1 MKCPGS
7 GNGKVN
13 HETDKPVRG
22 RVQQPT
28 EKIAMNVEATTDI
41 ASTLDEAKCELQA
54 MARTIETEIQSVA
67 KAFEGLAGH
76 SDTILG
82 LAAAIVSGVEN
93 ESVVSVLPKVRALG
107 AAARTFIDERLRAT
121 TGILE
126 TVTTEARLLGQLSEV
141 AGSQEAIALEIKVLS
156 VLTNIEVAR
165 LGSIGVGFQYLAHE
179 LADFS
184 KSVIDDTH
192 ELASHMEGRRAT
204 IEDTKRLLLAQL
216 PHLREDL
223 ARIEVDLGSA
233 LSAVE
238 SSLTQ
243 LSSTPAQFR
252 AGVEHIA
259 RQISGVVAA
268 IQSNDITR
276 QQTEHVQEAL
286 TLIAERTRAAESS
299 ENNPAE
305 EFSQVY
311 AGLAIQVY
319 QLRNAKETVA
329 SWISQI
335 RTCLSGILRVSTSEV
350 VEIGPVVLAQE
361 RKVSSQLVRIER
373 LESEGEAY
381 SEKIR
386 QTLGGLSNLMQLVS
400 EHLRR
405 SKSIRDRLRML
416 AFNSI
421 IEASHLGIKADV
433 ILAISKSIKE
443 VSTSWSQITDHSE
456 QAMKEILTL
465 VKQTNQVVE
474 AFSAAGNEKL
484 REAQAQT
491 RSGLDNLRNS
501 AEFAGLQAQEM
512 EAATAKMQA
521 KIAGI
526 ESNSNRI
533 DASFSRGD
541 AVLAQMEDLKRQLEA
556 DDPGINKRFDP
567 AEVEELFS
575 GGYTTELERDILRA
589 ALRGLPMPTA
599 RAALAGNTVELF

>member
-1 MKCPGS
+1 
-7 GNGKVN
+7 
-13 HETDKPVRG
+13 
-22 RVQQPT
+22 
-28 EKIAMNVEATTDI
+28 MNVEATMDI
-41 ASTLDEAKCELQA
+41 ASTVDRAKCELQA

-67 KAFEGLAGH
+67 KAFESLAGH

-82 LAAAIVSGVEN
+82 IAAAIVGCVEN
-93 ESVVSVLPKVRALG
+93 ENVVTVLPKVRALG
-107 AAARTFIDERLRAT
+107 AAARTFIAERLQAT

-126 TVTTEARLLGQLSEV
+126 TVTTEARLLGQLSGV
-141 AGSQEAIALEIKVLS
+141 ASSQEAIALEIKVLS

-165 LGSIGVGFQYLAHE
+165 LGSIGVGFQYLARE

-184 KSVIDDTH
+184 KSVVDDTH
-192 ELASHMEGRRAT
+192 ELASHMEARLAT

-223 ARIEVDLGSA
+223 ARIEVDLGNA

-252 AGVEHIA
+252 VGVEHIA
-259 RQISGVVAA
+259 RQIAGVVAA

-276 QQTEHVQEAL
+276 QQAEHVQEGLA
-286 TLIAERTRAAESS
+286 LIAERTRAAETS
-299 ENNPAE
+299 EDGVTE
-305 EFSQVY
+305 ELSRAH
-311 AGLAIQVY
+311 AGLAVQIY
-319 QLRNAKETVA
+319 QLRNVKDTVA

-386 QTLGGLSNLMQLVS
+386 HTLGGLANLTQLVG
-400 EHLRR
+400 EHLQR

-443 VSTSWSQITDHSE
+443 VSASWSQVTDHSE
-456 QAMKEILTL
+456 QAMKEILIL
-465 VKQTNQVVE
+465 VKQTNHVME
-474 AFSAAGNEKL
+474 AFSPAGNEKL

-491 RSGLDNLRNS
+491 RSGLDNLRNA
-501 AEFAGLQAQEM
+501 AEFAGLQAHEM

-521 KIAGI
+521 RIAGI
-526 ESNSNRI
+526 GGNSDRI

-541 AVLAQMEDLKRQLEA
+541 AVLAEMENLKRQLESEN
-556 DDPGINKRFDP
+556 PGIDKRCDL
-567 AEVEELFS
+567 AEIEELFS
-575 GGYTTELERDILRA
+575 AGYTTELERDILRA
-589 ALRGLPMPTA
+589 ALRGRPMPTA
-599 RAALAGNTVELF
+599 RPALAGNSVELF

>member
-1 MKCPGS
+1 
-7 GNGKVN
+7 
-13 HETDKPVRG
+13 
-22 RVQQPT
+22 
-28 EKIAMNVEATTDI
+28 MNVEATMDI
-41 ASTLDEAKCELQA
+41 ASTVDRAKCELQA

-67 KAFEGLAGH
+67 KAFESLAGH

-82 LAAAIVSGVEN
+82 IAAAIVGCVEN
-93 ESVVSVLPKVRALG
+93 ENVVTVLPKVRALG
-107 AAARTFIDERLRAT
+107 AAARTFIAERLQAT

-126 TVTTEARLLGQLSEV
+126 TVTTEARLLGQLSGV
-141 AGSQEAIALEIKVLS
+141 ASSQEAIALEIKVLS

-165 LGSIGVGFQYLAHE
+165 LGSIGVGFQYLARE

-184 KSVIDDTH
+184 KSVVDDTH
-192 ELASHMEGRRAT
+192 ELASHMEARLAT

-223 ARIEVDLGSA
+223 ARIEVDLGNA

-252 AGVEHIA
+252 VGVEHIA
-259 RQISGVVAA
+259 RQIAGVVAA

-276 QQTEHVQEAL
+276 QQAEHVQEGLA
-286 TLIAERTRAAESS
+286 LIAKRTRAAETS
-299 ENNPAE
+299 EDGVTE
-305 EFSQVY
+305 ELSRAH
-311 AGLAIQVY
+311 AGLAVQIY
-319 QLRNAKETVA
+319 QLRNVKDTVA

-386 QTLGGLSNLMQLVS
+386 HTLGGLANLTQLVG
-400 EHLRR
+400 EHLQR

-443 VSTSWSQITDHSE
+443 VSASWSQVTDHSE
-456 QAMKEILTL
+456 QAMKEILIL
-465 VKQTNQVVE
+465 VKQTNHVME
-474 AFSAAGNEKL
+474 AFSPAGNEKL

-491 RSGLDNLRNS
+491 RSGLDNLRNA
-501 AEFAGLQAQEM
+501 AEFAGLQAHEM

-521 KIAGI
+521 RIAGI
-526 ESNSNRI
+526 GGNSDRI

-541 AVLAQMEDLKRQLEA
+541 AVLAEMENLKRQLESEN
-556 DDPGINKRFDP
+556 PGIDKRCDL
-567 AEVEELFS
+567 AEIEELFS
-575 GGYTTELERDILRA
+575 AGYTTELERDILRA
-589 ALRGLPMPTA
+589 ALRGRPMPTA
-599 RAALAGNTVELF
+599 RPALAGNSVELF